1 MLIRNLYIAVV
12 VAVFALPAYAS
23 GVDVGAAEAEN
34 AIMSFFS
41 AVSSGDYAAADDY
54 YGGTYAALQEWNP
67 DLDPIDF
74 PGLWRQGCGCNG
86 LRCLAVRRI
95 VECTKLKPR
104 KYRLVVEFQTSDGEL
119 FVRRTA
125 EADDSAAAS
134 SESTFAYIVE
144 DKGDGYQV
152 EGLPPYIP

>member
-67 DLDPIDF
+67 DLDPID
-74 PGLWRQGCGCNG
+74 
-86 LRCLAVRRI
+86 LALLVTMWVTAAPATARSLH
-95 VECTKLKPR
+95 CT
-104 KYRLVVEFQTSDGEL
+104 
-119 FVRRTA
+119 A
-125 EADDSAAAS
+125 
-134 SESTFAYIVE
+134 
-144 DKGDGYQV
+144 
-152 EGLPPYIP
+152 